1 MQHKKYQRFIAWL
14 LTFAVMFGIVQISA
28 FAETL
33 GDSNTVTIKRVN
45 RDEYLDK
52 STGGSF
58 GGGAWTYTSN
68 KGTTGAAYCINWGL
82 GTVSPS
88 KTLTLQ
94 KYNRDPKTMGAFANG
109 YPQRSLEQF
118 KELHQSDVRGIENL
132 TENEY
137 AYATQIAVWS
147 TCGQVKVPDTP
158 FTAGRAS
165 LVEPTSDAQKIRV
178 FDAVKAIL
186 TQANGWTH
194 YLSTGLSV
202 RAEEN
207 EDKRGVE
214 IVNELGLAGAAN
226 NNADG
231 IKKETINGKEYYTRT
246 MYVSSATSTW
256 VDSYLTK
263 IYSDDA
269 PRGTIFTT
277 LNNTALQTTTYNGK
291 TCYLVDTSNNR
302 QTNLNANYEEFYGAF
317 KVAIPVD
324 SAAAEGSFNI
334 KAVGRAGQY
343 NLFLAHNPTS
353 SEQSYIVADPGYTSL
368 EAQMPFKWTSK
379 EELDETASLQV
390 IKAGA
395 GGAPL
400 EGAEFTLIGSGGT
413 TVTGKSDRNG
423 RIEWNDLPADESYT
437 LTESKAPAGY
447 NIVDPVN
454 VTLQA
459 GRTNYLTVRNNTE
472 KSFRVKKID
481 AQNKSS
487 LPGAVFRFEQIDG
500 GFTTTGTT
508 GFDGII
514 EFSGTELPYGSY
526 KVTEQSAPA
535 GYQKSTK
542 VETVE
547 WTGKED
553 VVLTFENV
561 RDIGLTIVKI
571 DEDTG
576 TSLPNATFD
585 VYADGKLLTSVTT
598 NDAGEAKVSGIKQEA
613 YIEIVESAAPDGYV
627 LDKTPHGIHIDPY
640 NPALQDDPVLTVT
653 NKARPALRI
662 VKYDNQ
668 SKQPLSDVTFEIY
681 RNTEYIGSYTTDGN
695 GEIFLYDL
703 APGTYLVQEVATDDN
718 HVVNSTPQQVELKA
732 GQTETQTLVFFNQLK
747 PGIHL
752 LKVDSQ
758 TMQTL
763 PNVRFEFKL
772 VGGSYKQEFTTDANG
787 EIDLS
792 KLPVGAFQVRELE
805 APDGYLIDNEI
816 RTVQINSDENVNFVF
831 TNTKK
836 PSFTLVKLDSFDSK
850 PLGGVTFRI
859 AKIEDGSHY
868 LDRITDTQGKIQID
882 NLEPGIYSVQEIDVP
897 ENYVKN
903 TEEFHVE
910 LFPGKNSEIVIT
922 NDRKSSLTIR
932 KTDKDTGEPVAGVTF
947 TLNQDDGATI
957 TTEPTSTD
965 GTVTLYRLAPGVYT
979 IREQSVPENYLLDTT
994 PQQITIVANRDA
1006 EVNFQNYQRPTLK
1019 ISKTDIN
1026 GKLLTGAVFE
1036 VKTKAG
1042 VKIGDFPV
1050 AADGT
1055 ITISN
1060 VHLDE
1065 GYYIITEKVAPVGYI
1080 LDSTPHEVY
1089 LRPGKTTEISIENEK
1104 KPGLTIVKIDSVVGD
1119 GIKGAKFELWVSKDK
1134 TQNGTYQKLNDT
1146 FYYTDENGLIELP
1159 ELDTGWYKVR
1169 EVEAA
1174 AGYLLKAPSEQI
1186 LYVEHDKG
1194 SSITFENIPK
1204 SALIIRKI
1212 DADSGAPLS
1221 NAWFRVRYLG
1231 GTSGSGGTIIGEY
1244 QTSANGN
1251 IIVTGLE
1258 AGTYI
1263 CEEINAPNGY
1273 VIDTAPQTA
1282 YISGQ
1287 EQDCLT
1293 LTFTNSKYG
1302 SLLIKKVDSLT
1313 NEPLSDVQFYIED
1326 SAGAVIGNS
1335 NGYFTTDNAGTIL
1348 ISDIKPG
1355 TTLVVKETRAK
1366 TGYILDD
1373 TPQTIKI
1380 ESNETKTLEFRNQ
1393 PLGSLLI
1400 KKMDAQ
1406 SKKSLS
1412 GVIFKVTYADGT
1424 VVGNGNGEYRTD
1436 EKGYITIPNLK
1447 PASYIVRE
1455 VQAKENYLLDDT
1467 PKTIEIKDHQ
1477 TYELEFFNEPAGNLI
1492 IQKKDSLSGKPLAGV
1507 IFKVTKANGEFVPDE
1522 NGRLSSN
1529 GFYQTDAS
1537 GQIKISGVVGTLVVD
1552 EYKTIPGYVIDETS
1566 RHQTVVVNPNDT
1578 QTLTF
1583 YNAPGTTLVVQKFT
1597 AGTKNEP
1604 LAGVKFFITDQDG
1617 TPVGNSNGEYWTDDS
1632 GRIVISDIEP
1642 GSSIT
1647 AREVATVDGYVLD
1660 GTPKTILIKEGEAQ
1674 YLTFVNQ
1681 KAGTLVIQKKDK
1693 ITNEPLAGVEFQ
1705 ITYAEGGY
1713 VDDAN
1718 GHLSSKG
1725 MYKTDKNGEIRISGI
1740 VGTIVVKETKTLDGY
1755 LIDPATQT
1763 QTVVINPEDTQ
1774 TLVFENIPCNNL
1786 VIQKY
1791 EKGTTKPLSGVT
1803 FLVTTS
1809 DGSVVGANGQKYV
1822 TDESGRIVIEGVA
1835 PGVVVTAQEL
1845 DITGNYALNSTPQ
1858 SITIKEGEVQILT
1871 FYNEPLANLTIYK
1884 VDSTTGKP
1892 LANAQFLVTDQTGA
1906 PVGVSAGHFTTGQNG
1921 SVIIDG
1927 IVPGTIVTVREEKA
1941 PAGYVLNTEPQTI
1954 TVRTNKNN
1962 SLTFANELQQTLTIQ
1977 KYVTGTTNPV
1987 AGATFLI
1994 TDSSGAVVG
2003 HNNGI
2008 YTTDANG
2015 RIVLHN
2021 LNPGTTITAKETQ
2034 TADGLVLDSTPQSI
2048 QIKPGEAQTLTFYNS
2063 PEGGLELIK
2072 VSESDRTQR
2081 IANTKFEIRKM
2092 DGALVDTV
2100 ITDKSGRVHIDLDAG
2115 DYYAVELESASGFKL
2130 DNTPHYFTVKD
2141 GETTTLTVTNK
2152 PFSGILI
2159 HKIDSVTKRGIYGV
2173 TFILYDSNMNPQAQ
2187 FVSDQNGYVY
2197 VDTLELSG
2205 KVFLRELENP
2215 GYITDNQLKTIYI
2228 KSGQTTEV
2236 VWENTPITGQIQ
2248 IVKKSA
2254 DYNSANG
2261 LAAGSLLQGATF
2273 DIYNERTGNKV
2284 DTIVSNANG
2293 LAVSKQLP
2301 LGRYTVKESKAPANY
2316 SVNSADITAVL
2327 EYEGQIVKFE
2337 VSNESA
2343 NTGVAINKTGPKET
2357 MSGQPVRYVF
2367 SGIGNTGTVMLDS
2380 FYWRDT
2386 LPAQVRL
2393 QSIVTGT
2400 YNRPGNYKIVY
2411 KVNNTGDYRTLADNL
2426 STGKN
2431 YMLVASPAALGLA
2444 SNERVTEVMFVFGQ
2458 VPGGFAQVEA
2468 PMLYCQAISGL
2479 VAGTSIANTA
2489 DVGGVYNDVWQ
2500 QAVSRW
2506 VITVYGQPVKL
2517 PKTGY

>member
-1 MQHKKYQRFIAWL
+1 MQHKKSQRIIALL
-14 LTFAVMFGIVQISA
+14 LTLAVMFGIAPISA

-33 GDSNTVTIKRVN
+33 GDSNTVTIKKVN

-82 GTVSPS
+82 SSVSPS
-88 KTLTLQ
+88 KALTLQ

-137 AYATQIAVWS
+137 AYATQLAVWS

-207 EDKRGVE
+207 TDVRGVE
-214 IVNELGLAGAAN
+214 IVNEFGLQGAV
-226 NNADG
+226 DSDTEG
-231 IKKETINGKEYYTRT
+231 IKLETINGKEYYTRT

-269 PRGTIFTT
+269 PSDTIFTT

-324 SAAAEGSFNI
+324 NAAAEGSFNI

-343 NLFLAHNPTS
+343 NLFLAYNPSS

-368 EAQMPFKWTSK
+368 EAQMPFKWSSK
-379 EELDETASLQV
+379 EELGETASLQV
-390 IKAGA
+390 VKAGA

-413 TVTGKSDRNG
+413 TVTGRSDRNG

-481 AQNKSS
+481 TQNKSS

-526 KVTEQSAPA
+526 RVTEQSAPA
-535 GYQKSTK
+535 GYQKSAR

-547 WTGKED
+547 WTGQED

-571 DEDTG
+571 DEDKG

-585 VYADGKLLTSVTT
+585 VYADGKLMTSVTT
-598 NDAGEAKVSGIKQEA
+598 NDAGEAKISGIKQEA
-613 YIEIVESAAPDGYV
+613 YIEIVETAAPDGYV

-681 RNTEYIGSYTTDGN
+681 RNTELIGRYTTNSN

-732 GQTETQTLVFFNQLK
+732 GQTETQTLVFFNLLK

-758 TMQTL
+758 TMQSL

-772 VGGSYKQEFTTDANG
+772 IGGSYKQEFTTDANG

-816 RTVQINSDENVNFVF
+816 RTVQINPDENANFVF

-932 KTDKDTGEPVAGVTF
+932 KTDKDTGKPVAGVTF
-947 TLNQDDGATI
+947 TLNHADGATI
-957 TTEPTSTD
+957 TTEPTGAD

-1050 AADGT
+1050 GADGT

-1065 GYYIITEKVAPVGYI
+1065 GYYIVTEKVAPVGYI
-1080 LDSTPHEVY
+1080 LDTTPHEVY
-1089 LRPGKTTEISIENEK
+1089 LRPGKTTEISIENKK

-1159 ELDTGWYKVR
+1159 ELDTGWYKVK

-1174 AGYLLKAPSEQI
+1174 AGYMLKAPSEQI

-1194 SSITFENIPK
+1194 STITFENIPK
-1204 SALIIRKI
+1204 SALVIRKI
-1212 DADSGAPLS
+1212 DAASGAPLA

-1273 VIDTAPQTA
+1273 VMNTAPQTA
-1282 YISGQ
+1282 YISGH
-1287 EQDCLT
+1287 EQDCIT

-1313 NEPLSDVQFYIED
+1313 NEPLSDVQFYVED
-1326 SAGAVIGNS
+1326 SAGAVVGNS
-1335 NGYFTTDNAGTIL
+1335 NGYFTTDSAGTIL

-1366 TGYILDD
+1366 AGYLLDD

-1380 ESNETKTLEFRNQ
+1380 DSNETKTLEFRNQ

-1406 SKKSLS
+1406 TKKPLS

-1424 VVGNGNGEYRTD
+1424 VVGTGNGEYRTD

-1447 PASYIVRE
+1447 PASYIVSE
-1455 VQAKENYLLDDT
+1455 VAAKENYLLDDT
-1467 PKTIEIKDHQ
+1467 PKTVEIKDHQ
-1477 TYELEFFNEPAGNLI
+1477 TYELEFFNEAAGSLI
-1492 IQKKDSLSGKPLAGV
+1492 IQKKNTLSGKPLAGV

-1552 EYKTIPGYVIDETS
+1552 EYKTIPGYVIDETT

-1583 YNAPGTTLVVQKFT
+1583 YNTPGTTLVVQKFT

-1604 LAGVKFFITDQDG
+1604 LAGVKFFITDQNG
-1617 TPVGNSNGEYWTDDS
+1617 TPVGNSNGEYWTDES
-1632 GRIVISDIEP
+1632 GRIVLSDIEP

-1786 VIQKY
+1786 VIEKY

-1809 DGSVVGANGQKYV
+1809 DGSVVGPNGQKYV
-1822 TDESGRIVIEGVA
+1822 TDESGRIVVEGIA

-1845 DITGNYALNSTPQ
+1845 DTSGNYALNTTPQ
-1858 SITIKEGEVQILT
+1858 SITIKEGEAQSLT
-1871 FYNEPLANLTIYK
+1871 FYNEPLANLTLYK

-1892 LANAQFLVTDQTGA
+1892 LANAQFMATDQTGA
-1906 PVGVSAGHFTTGQNG
+1906 PVGASAGHFITGQNG
-1921 SVIIDG
+1921 SVIISG

-1954 TVRTNKNN
+1954 TVQANKDN
-1962 SLTFANELQQTLTIQ
+1962 SLTFANEPQQTLTIQ
-1977 KYVTGTTNPV
+1977 KFITGTTNPV

-2003 HNNGI
+2003 QNNGI
-2008 YTTDANG
+2008 YITDANG

-2021 LNPGTTITAKETQ
+2021 LTPGTTITAKETQ

-2141 GETTTLTVTNK
+2141 GETTMLTVTNK

-2228 KSGQTTEV
+2228 KPGQTTEV

-2261 LAAGSLLQGATF
+2261 LPAGSLLQGATF

-2316 SVNSADITAVL
+2316 SVNNADITAVL

-2337 VSNESA
+2337 VTDESA
-2343 NTGVAINKTGPKET
+2343 NTGVSINKTGPRET

-2367 SGIGNTGTVMLDS
+2367 SEIGNTGTVMLDS

-2393 QSIVTGT
+2393 ESIVTGT

-2431 YMLVASPAALGLA
+2431 YTLVASPAALGLA

-2468 PMLYCQAISGL
+2468 PMLHCQAISGL

-2506 VITVYGQPVKL
+2506 VITVYGQPLKL

>member
-1 MQHKKYQRFIAWL
+1 MQRKKSQRLIALL
-14 LTFAVMFGIVQISA
+14 LTLAVMFGIAPISA

-58 GGGAWTYTSN
+58 GGGAWTYTSD
-68 KGTTGAAYCINWGL
+68 KGITGAAYCINWGL

-88 KTLTLQ
+88 KALTLQ

-118 KELHQSDVRGIENL
+118 KELHQSDVRGIDNL

-147 TCGQVKVPDTP
+147 TCGQVKVPGTP

-214 IVNELGLAGAAN
+214 IVDELGLAGAAN

-246 MYVSSATSTW
+246 VYVSSATSTW

-263 IYSDDA
+263 IYSDNA
-269 PRGTIFTT
+269 PSGTIFTT

-302 QTNLNANYEEFYGAF
+302 STNLNANYEEFYGAF

-343 NLFLAHNPTS
+343 NLFLAYNPTS

-390 IKAGA
+390 VKAGA

-413 TVTGKSDRNG
+413 TVTGRSDRNG

-437 LTESKAPAGY
+437 LSESKAPAGY

-514 EFSGTELPYGSY
+514 EFSGTELPYGFY

-613 YIEIVESAAPDGYV
+613 YIEIVETAAPDGYV

-640 NPALQDDPVLTVT
+640 NPALQDDPVITVT

-681 RNTEYIGSYTTDGN
+681 SNTELIGRYTTNSN

-718 HVVNSTPQQVELKA
+718 HIVNSTPQQVELKA

-758 TMQTL
+758 TMQSL

-772 VGGSYKQEFTTDANG
+772 IGGSYKQEFTTDANG

-792 KLPVGAFQVRELE
+792 KLPVGAFQIRELE

-816 RTVQINSDENVNFVF
+816 RTVQINPDENANFVF

-850 PLGGVTFRI
+850 PLSGVTFRI

-868 LDRITDTQGKIQID
+868 LDRITDTQGKIHID

-932 KTDKDTGEPVAGVTF
+932 KTDKDTGKPVAGVTF
-947 TLNQDDGATI
+947 TLNHADGATI
-957 TTEPTSTD
+957 TTEPTGAD

-994 PQQITIVANRDA
+994 SQQITIVANRDA

-1050 AADGT
+1050 GADGT
-1055 ITISN
+1055 ITVSN

-1065 GYYIITEKVAPVGYI
+1065 GYYIVTEKVAPVGYI
-1080 LDSTPHEVY
+1080 LDTTPHEVY
-1089 LRPGKTTEISIENEK
+1089 LRPGKTTEVAIENEK
-1104 KPGLTIVKIDSVVGD
+1104 KPGLTIIKIDSVVGD

-1159 ELDTGWYKVR
+1159 ELDTGWYKVK

-1174 AGYLLKAPSEQI
+1174 AGYMLKEPSEQI

-1194 SSITFENIPK
+1194 STITFENIPK
-1204 SALIIRKI
+1204 SALVIRKI
-1212 DADSGAPLS
+1212 DAASGAPLA

-1273 VIDTAPQTA
+1273 VMDTAPQTA

-1287 EQDCLT
+1287 EQDCIT

-1313 NEPLSDVQFYIED
+1313 NEPLSDVQFYVED

-1366 TGYILDD
+1366 AGYLLDD

-1380 ESNETKTLEFRNQ
+1380 DSNETKTLEFRNQ

-1406 SKKSLS
+1406 SKKPLS

-1477 TYELEFFNEPAGNLI
+1477 TYELEFFNEPAGSLI
-1492 IQKKDSLSGKPLAGV
+1492 IQKKDTLSGKPLAGV

-1552 EYKTIPGYVIDETS
+1552 EYKTIPGYVINETT
-1566 RHQTVVVNPNDT
+1566 RHQTVVVNPNDI

-1604 LAGVKFFITDQDG
+1604 LAGVKFFITDQNG

-1693 ITNEPLAGVEFQ
+1693 ITNVPLAGVEFQ

-1786 VIQKY
+1786 V
-1791 EKGTTKPLSGVT
+1791 
-1803 FLVTTS
+1803 
-1809 DGSVVGANGQKYV
+1809 
-1822 TDESGRIVIEGVA
+1822 
-1835 PGVVVTAQEL
+1835 
-1845 DITGNYALNSTPQ
+1845 
-1858 SITIKEGEVQILT
+1858 
-1871 FYNEPLANLTIYK
+1871 
-1884 VDSTTGKP
+1884 
-1892 LANAQFLVTDQTGA
+1892 
-1906 PVGVSAGHFTTGQNG
+1906 
-1921 SVIIDG
+1921 
-1927 IVPGTIVTVREEKA
+1927 
-1941 PAGYVLNTEPQTI
+1941 
-1954 TVRTNKNN
+1954 
-1962 SLTFANELQQTLTIQ
+1962 IQ

-2254 DYNSANG
+2254 DYNPTNG
-2261 LAAGSLLQGATF
+2261 LPAGSLLQGATF
-2273 DIYNERTGNKV
+2273 EIFNERTGNKV

-2327 EYEGQIVKFE
+2327 EYEGQIVKYE
-2337 VSNESA
+2337 VTNESA
-2343 NTGVAINKTGPKET
+2343 NTGVSINKTGPRET

-2367 SGIGNTGTVMLDS
+2367 SEIGNTGTVMLDS

-2431 YMLVASPAALGLA
+2431 YTLVASPAALGLA